1 MLSGIKQPNAF
12 YMETYYTIE
21 EKYLQ
26 VLDELNYGERP
37 KALKLLNEIIANDAT
52 YARAH
57 YQLGLMYYYSIEDYQ
72 LAGYHFKLCA
82 ELEPDFPE
90 VYEHYLR
97 LVIFLGMDKMVNTVA
112 EKALA
117 VKGVN
122 TAVINSLLGL
132 FAEKK
137 KDWARSITYYHSAL
151 LDATNKDEQDNAEAD
166 IKRIREKLRVNVKYN
181 YLMA

>member
-1 MLSGIKQPNAF
+1 
-12 YMETYYTIE
+12 METYYTIE

-37 KALKLLNEIIANDAT
+37 KALKLLNEIITNDPT

-57 YQLGLMYYYSIEDYQ
+57 YQLALLYYYTIEDYQ
-72 LAGYHFKLCA
+72 MAGYHFKLCA

-97 LVIFLGMDKMVNTVA
+97 LVIFLGMDKMVNTIYQ
-112 EKALA
+112 KSLT

-122 TAVINSLLGL
+122 QAIINSLLGL

-137 KDWARSITYYHSAL
+137 KDWAKSVSHYQLAL
-151 LDATNKDEQDNAEAD
+151 LDATNKEEQDNAEAD
-166 IKRIREKLRVNVKYN
+166 IKRVREKLKVTTLYN
-181 YLMA
+181 YILS